1 MTPQLQ
7 EWIQLVKDR
16 LHETEMPRGELAKA
30 CGVANSTISE
40 LIKYG
45 KGSDELK
52 GKVSK
57 TLGIEKSWTAR
68 KQDGC

>member
-1 MTPQLQ
+1 MSPQLQ
-7 EWIQLVKDR
+7 KWIQLVKDR

-45 KGSDELK
+45 KGSAKLK
-52 GKVSK
+52 KKVSDV
-57 TLGIEKSWTAR
+57 LSIDESWTR
-68 KQDGC
+68 LEE